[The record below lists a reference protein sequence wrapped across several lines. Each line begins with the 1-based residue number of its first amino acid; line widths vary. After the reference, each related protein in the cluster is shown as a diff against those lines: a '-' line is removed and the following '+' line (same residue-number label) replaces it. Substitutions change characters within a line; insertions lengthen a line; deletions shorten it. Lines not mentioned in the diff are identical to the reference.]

1 MTIVDRLM
9 HWLYSIETSH
19 QEFTCINIQN
29 PVVSVLLST
38 RTHGLCMESHW
49 ALQHWYSIGCSQ
61 SWQSHWES
69 WIHVQVGMGQTPN
82 LTLLFT
88 PYLAALDVHSPIPM
102 VLYALTHPEACL
114 FSLVPAAYQGNVWK
128 SFFQDLRTWEKEDT
142 ERFLDSCRCRFFAVR
157 LPRST
162 RCPWFVLWQ
171 PRGCWL
177 PRHHWLAAL
186 LQHAQIKTNSNS
198 FRRSLLGEKMP
209 SANSSNSMTQHD
221 STKPSIVA
229 FPTQQCWKAMES
241 LS

>member
-1 MTIVDRLM
+1 MDCVWKAIELFSTDIVL
-9 HWLYSIETSH
+9 
-19 QEFTCINIQN
+19 
-29 PVVSVLLST
+29 
-38 RTHGLCMESHW
+38 
-49 ALQHWYSIGCSQ
+49 AASQ

-142 ERFLDSCRCRFFAVR
+142 ERISWFMSVSFFCGAIATV
-157 LPRST
+157 T

-186 LQHAQIKTNSNS
+186 LQHAQNQNQQQQLSTLTFWVKKCPVQTLQTQWLN
-198 FRRSLLGEKMP
+198 
-209 SANSSNSMTQHD
+209 MTQQ
-221 STKPSIVA
+221 SQV
-229 FPTQQCWKAMES
+229 
-241 LS
+241 L